1 VEDKKLRKTN
11 KLLALALCVSLS
23 VTALGGCG
31 SEKKETKKAESGE
44 KTDETKK
51 SENPLIENA
60 ASYVDLVDYKTVELK
75 KSDID
80 QAVQDKMNQELDT
93 YATYKK
99 IKKGKVKSGD
109 TVNIF
114 YVGRMDGVAFDGGS
128 CTKDKYPDGFDLT
141 IGSNS
146 FIDGFE
152 DALIG
157 KTVGKTYDIDV
168 TFPESYPNN
177 PDLAGKPAVFTVTL
191 NHLRGDKIKAK
202 FDDEFVKKNLTQ
214 YDSVKD
220 YKSKNRKTIIRS
232 KAMEQVCQ
240 DSEVKSYPE
249 DKVEEMRTQLDT
261 SITSFVTRQNMKM
274 ADYLAQ
280 NQMTQEEYD
289 KQLEENAKTDV
300 GNQIV
305 YNAIAQAEK
314 IEVSEDEY
322 QTELNTYLTNYGC
335 KSETE
340 LDTTF
345 TTNYGTTA
353 KNIIYNEL
361 LYGKVADYLVD
372 NVKEVS

>member
-1 VEDKKLRKTN
+1 VEDKKLRKRN

-31 SEKKETKKAESGE
+31 SENKETKKTESGKKE
-44 KTDETKK
+44 EAKK
-51 SENPLIENA
+51 SEDPLIAKA
-60 ASYVDLVDYKTVELK
+60 ASYVTLAEYKTVELK

-80 QAVQDKMNQELDT
+80 KAVQDKIDQELDT

-109 TVNIF
+109 TVNIY
-114 YVGRMDGVAFDGGS
+114 YVGRIDGTAFEGGS
-128 CTKDKYPDGFDLT
+128 CTKDKYPNGFDLT
-141 IGSNS
+141 IGSKS

-152 DALIG
+152 DGLIG
-157 KTVGKTYDIDV
+157 KTVGKTYDINV

-191 NHLRGDKIKAK
+191 NYLRGDKIKSK
-202 FDDEFVKKNLTQ
+202 FDNEFVKKNLTQ
-214 YDSVKD
+214 YESVKD
-220 YKSKNRKTIIRS
+220 YKEKNRKTIIRS
-232 KAMEQVCQ
+232 KAIEQVCKS
-240 DSEVKSYPE
+240 SEVKNYPE
-249 DKVEEMRTQLDT
+249 NKVEEMQTQLDT
-261 SITSFVTRQNMKM
+261 SISNFLKSQSMTMS
-274 ADYLAQ
+274 DYLK
-280 NQMTQEEYD
+280 NNSMTQEQYD
-289 KQLEENAKTDV
+289 KELAENAKQDV

-314 IEVSEDEY
+314 IEVTDEEY
-322 QTELNTYLTNYGC
+322 QTELNTYLSNYGC

-340 LDTTF
+340 LDTAF

-361 LYGKVADYLVD
+361 LYSKVADYLVG
-372 NVKEVS
+372 NVKEV

>member
-1 VEDKKLRKTN
+1 MRQRN

-31 SEKKETKKAESGE
+31 SENKETKKTESGKKE
-44 KTDETKK
+44 EAKK
-51 SENPLIENA
+51 SEDPLIAKA
-60 ASYVDLVDYKTVELK
+60 ASYVTLAEYKTVELK

-80 QAVQDKMNQELDT
+80 KAVQDKIDQELDT

-109 TVNIF
+109 TVNIY
-114 YVGRMDGVAFDGGS
+114 YVGRIDGTAFEGGS
-128 CTKDKYPDGFDLT
+128 CTKDKYPNGFDLT
-141 IGSNS
+141 IGSKS

-152 DALIG
+152 DGLIG
-157 KTVGKTYDIDV
+157 KTVGKTYDINV

-191 NHLRGDKIKAK
+191 NYLRGDKIKSK
-202 FDDEFVKKNLTQ
+202 FDNEFVKKNLTQ
-214 YDSVKD
+214 YESVKD
-220 YKSKNRKTIIRS
+220 YKEKNRKTIIRS
-232 KAMEQVCQ
+232 KAIEQVCKS
-240 DSEVKSYPE
+240 SEVKNYPE
-249 DKVEEMRTQLDT
+249 NKVEEMQTQLDT
-261 SITSFVTRQNMKM
+261 SISNFLKSQSMTMS
-274 ADYLAQ
+274 DYLK
-280 NQMTQEEYD
+280 NNSMTQEQYD
-289 KQLEENAKTDV
+289 KELAENAKQDV

-314 IEVSEDEY
+314 IEVTDEEY
-322 QTELNTYLTNYGC
+322 QTELNTYLSNYGC

-340 LDTTF
+340 LDTAF

-361 LYGKVADYLVD
+361 LYSKVADYLVG
-372 NVKEVS
+372 NVKEV